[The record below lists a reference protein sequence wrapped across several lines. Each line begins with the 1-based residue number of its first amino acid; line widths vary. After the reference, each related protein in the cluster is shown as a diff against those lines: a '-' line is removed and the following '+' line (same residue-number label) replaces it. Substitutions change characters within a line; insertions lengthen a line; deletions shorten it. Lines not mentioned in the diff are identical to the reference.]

1 MEPTPWSAA
10 LDTGHP
16 ALDEQHR
23 NQFRLHAEALDSARS
38 GDLGAARSALAELLA
53 HTREHFAFEEK
64 LMVESG
70 YAQRELHHKAH
81 LTFMDDLVSLVGEGA
96 RDSSSAVLRLWLESR
111 YASWW
116 KWHVR
121 SNDAPLAR
129 YLLAQATPPPPEARP
144 AVARSE
150 P

>member
-1 MEPTPWSAA
+1 MGPTPWSAA

-23 NQFRLHAEALDSARS
+23 ELFRRHAEALDSARR
-38 GDLGAARSALAELLA
+38 GDAEAARAALAGLLDR
-53 HTREHFAFEEK
+53 TREHFAFEEK
-64 LMVESG
+64 LMAEAG
-70 YAQRELHHKAH
+70 YPQRELHGQAH
-81 LTFMDDLVSLVGEGA
+81 SQCMEDLVALVGEGA
-96 RDSSSAVLRLWLESR
+96 RDPCSAGLRLWLESR

-116 KWHVR
+116 RWHVR

-129 YLLAQATPPPPEARP
+129 HLLAAGAPPREARP
-144 AVARSE
+144 AAARTE